1 MAHLLLPRNSKPTLR
16 QNQKSHFL
24 PTLQSKTNIMRKL
37 QLIIPFILISISGYG
52 QTKKDAAKQ
61 FVDNLINTNK
71 EVFAYSKGNFAVG
84 DNGAMNYEV
93 PIVCVQGAAG
103 MTPKLSLVYNSNS
116 GSGILGEGWSVSGLS
131 IITRTNQNFSIDG
144 KNGRIDFNDDDR
156 LVIDGQRLM
165 NINSESQNY
174 WANPTN
180 RSVNYFTEL
189 NTFRLITSYYA
200 NNKVIRFEVRTK
212 DGLIYHYGAIGDN
225 QNDIDNGY
233 YLKTINNDQII
244 SWLLVRIEDRNQ
256 NIIDFEYDKTALS
269 KSFIKPTLIRY
280 TGRKDILPSS
290 YFAQIVFNYTKVKSQ
305 FKYINGQK
313 IQFDEILNSIS
324 CEYKDATDFGTIRTY
339 KIDYNS
345 ISEKNRYYI
354 KNIQEC
360 IDNND
365 CIKTEFNWQQP
376 EQYANF
382 KTAVKYNTEKTLTE
396 DYQTYTGD
404 FNGDGFLDVV
414 NLKILSN
421 KINFQFSKNI
431 KGEFS
436 KTTEIDVIANV
447 ETDSRILIND
457 FDANGTSD
465 FAFCWIKDSKLNF
478 QIVYT
483 AISLRGKDIEVH
495 SLGQLKTVA
504 IDKSIKKNDIFYSS
518 NDFNG
523 DGLPDIYCYYYKNE
537 SIKFHFG
544 INNTSKE
551 LAFKQS
557 KLETT
562 IFKNGVENDTIPQN
576 LPINLGDF
584 NSDGIT
590 DFLFTWV
597 DNKGWKT
604 KVYLLDQ
611 NLVLREKNS
620 KLINDEKSQFTP
632 LVVTAL
638 GSKKTKEVIDST
650 EVELDSIISVKTS
663 FYNLYKNQNL
673 PVTKAV
679 YTLDLNHDGNSD
691 LLVSNQNDKGWKTWS
706 LLGLGN
712 GEFEPT
718 AKETVVDQ
726 IEYKYPHAQSF
737 GDFNGDGQ
745 IDIAITYSNEN
756 GWFGK
761 IVYGFGNGEFTKNPE
776 TLKLYSSNFSYTS
789 KQKIQ
794 GMLNVD
800 QFVKGFPE
808 VSAQRLKRVNNN
820 LDAPNSLINN
830 LDATIAYFADKMWA
844 NQIIPTSSFGVGG
857 EEYFD
862 NYTFVDKPKNFGD
875 NVINVKRIH
884 SIRQLQ
890 STSKINISRNRLHS
904 INGSGDPL
912 SYQDMENKAI
922 NEFVEVKFID
932 FWKPVVADLNGD
944 GISDFALTYCRQP
957 ESTSGI
963 SNNDLNGTWKT
974 LVSLN
979 QTKKSGKIDKITL
992 GNSAEIKVEY
1002 ASTIEL
1008 GAFDSDTLSIKY
1020 PNVPYNIPLS
1030 VVKSTLSPNGIGSE
1044 NKVIYEYKNPI
1055 IGITGRGF
1063 IGFEKSTIHSLVNE
1077 YRTFKSS
1084 ILDSAFLS
1092 KGILP
1097 LYLVETRVKGILIN
1111 SEEYKNELFSDL
1123 KGNVIFNY
1131 IANKNSQTYDYNS
1144 SLINSTQSNF
1154 EYDKYGNLIKSETQY
1169 PNGQKDL
1176 ISNEYFETSLDE
1188 ADIAI
1193 QKDNLNRWIIGRLK
1207 STTISKAKN
1216 SDYNIVR
1223 RSEFEYYPITGQL
1236 KLEKSLVGSYYE
1248 IHKTYYYDNR
1258 GNKTKEESFP
1268 LKNPTDVVTTTYEYK
1283 DNFQRFLT
1291 RKTDALYY
1299 SVSFKPNNL
1308 FGFNE
1313 ETMDADGNVTKLDF
1327 QTGNY
1332 DPFGR
1337 KKKVIFADGNWTSE
1351 TNYKCSN
1358 CNVNNAIYFKVVRNS
1373 ASTTPVITFF
1383 DILDRPI
1390 KTVSFDINYN
1400 RISKDEFYNEKG
1412 QLILTST
1419 PYFEGKTP
1427 SSPIFNTKIEHD
1439 DLGRTTKITNPD
1451 GTINTLEYDGLKT
1464 TTINNKGQKNIVIN
1478 DLLGRK
1484 TFEIDNKNDTIAYE
1498 YNLDGNIIA
1507 IIDQDGKKFT
1517 SIYNKELGK
1526 IESTYNPNI
1535 GQNTSYSYNYWG
1547 EVEEVKSGY
1556 LGSNIVSF
1564 TYDKIGRVKSR
1575 VEKKNVLASN
1585 INAPDNRIEDR
1596 IVYEYVSFNEAS
1608 KGKGKLK
1615 TIKVKGD
1622 DRKLDK
1628 SFEYDTYGRLIKKEF
1643 GFENFVGGSHED
1655 GDAKTAW
1662 NSVIGPGKVVSIK
1675 YSYNLAGQIETIQ
1688 YPKLNTIN
1696 YKKDFLV
1703 NYIYENGSVKS
1714 VNANTKKIWE
1724 YLEGNADGTPNKIG
1738 YNDNKTITEYSYN
1751 RLNQNLDAI
1760 TTFYNGSGR
1769 VQKWNYSYDDVN
1781 NVVSRVD
1788 VFNSPTFGETYTY
1801 DEMNRVESV
1810 QYNNIIS
1817 QYRYDHLGN
1826 IIYRSDLG
1834 FYRTRDSYFANELSK
1849 ERKLTINRDSTNSL
1863 KNDEG
1868 LPGDIDDIEY
1878 YFDLVGNRY
1887 KKEIKEKVQFVA
1899 TFNHFNKPDFITNW
1913 ITGAKT
1919 SYFYDEENN
1928 LQIETKGGT
1937 IKYFID
1943 GLFEFEFIPGSKFKI
1958 NQRFYISVNG
1968 EVVSYNDIENT
1979 TTKDKYFFLHKDALG
1994 SITAIT
2000 DEKGSPPLIFAYD
2013 IWGRRLDPKTWKPI
2027 SNGFTKGFTG
2037 HQQWDEF
2044 GLINMGGR
2052 IYDPIIAQFLQVDPI
2067 LNLEIPTLGLT
2078 AYSYCYNNPL
2088 YYTDPTGYWSVGKF
2102 LGSVGRGIVRAVIA
2116 GPTAPLLVFPE
2127 YRNFIDKNAGT
2138 IVTVQGIVVSAI
2150 LTPMGVP
2157 PAVTGFATGF
2167 ASSFA
2172 QTYLNGGSFGQSLEA
2187 GMISGTISGVTAG
2200 ITHGIGATFMG
2211 ADGTGTAGLFNDKYA
2226 NLAGKALSHAAFQGA
2241 MNEAQGG
2248 SFKDGAIAAF
2258 ASAASSHYISQIQGN
2273 DVSSAVQRTAIAAT
2287 VGGTTSA
2294 IGGGKFANGAM
2305 TGAIVHMY
2313 NFEATKAW
2321 AYYRSNRG
2329 GIYNLTED
2337 EFNSLKNDPNIK
2349 SGKIRES
2356 NGVINEPVSFYSLGS
2371 INNSLSAGSATFCL
2385 DNNGNR
2391 IGFFDDYNFDKKDW
2405 GVRPIPAEI
2414 ITRIG
2419 GSFNGTAY
2427 KVQYNNCQLVPIK

>member
-1 MAHLLLPRNSKPTLR
+1 
-16 QNQKSHFL
+16 
-24 PTLQSKTNIMRKL
+24 MRKL
-37 QLIIPFILISISGYG
+37 QLIIPFVLISLFGFG

-61 FVDNLINTNK
+61 FVDNLVNTNK

-174 WANPTN
+174 WANSTN

-396 DYQTYTGD
+396 DYQTHTGD

-447 ETDSRILIND
+447 ESDSRILIND

-756 GWFGK
+756 GWFVK

-776 TLKLYSSNFSYTS
+776 TLKLDSSNFSYTS

-808 VSAQRLKRVNNN
+808 VSVQRLKRVNNN

-922 NEFVEVKFID
+922 NEFVEVKYID

-957 ESTSGI
+957 ESTSGN

-974 LVSLN
+974 LVSIN
-979 QTKKSGKIDKITL
+979 QAKKSGRIDKITL

-1063 IGFEKSTIHSLVNE
+1063 LGFEKSTIHSLVNE

-1084 ILDSAFLS
+1084 ILDSTFLS

-1097 LYLVETRVKGILIN
+1097 LYLVETRVKGVLIN

-1123 KGNVIFNY
+1123 KGKVVFNY

-1144 SLINSTQSNF
+1144 TLINSTQSNF

-1216 SDYNIVR
+1216 SDDNVVR

-1248 IHKTYYYDNR
+1248 IHKTYSYDNR

-1268 LKNPTDVVTTTYEYK
+1268 FKNPTDLVTTTYEYK

-1291 RKTDALYY
+1291 KKTDALNY

-1337 KKKVIFADGNWTSE
+1337 KRKVIFADGNWSSE

-1358 CNVNNAIYFKVVRNS
+1358 CNVQNAIYFKLVRNS

-1390 KTVSFDINYN
+1390 KAVSFDINYN

-1451 GTINTLEYDGLKT
+1451 GTINTIEYDGLKT

-1484 TFEIDNKNDTIAYE
+1484 TFEIDNKNYTIAYE

-1507 IIDQDGKKFT
+1507 IIDQAGKRFI
-1517 SIYNKELGK
+1517 SSYNKELGK
-1526 IESTYNPNI
+1526 IENSYNPNI
-1535 GQNTSYSYNYWG
+1535 GQSTSYSYNFWG
-1547 EVEEVKSGY
+1547 ELEEIRNGY
-1556 LGSNIVSF
+1556 AGKNIVSF

-1575 VEKKNVLASN
+1575 VEKRNDFPSS
-1585 INAPDNRIEDR
+1585 INAPDNEIEDR
-1596 IVYEYVSFNEAS
+1596 IDYEYVSFDEAS
-1608 KGKGKLK
+1608 NGKSKLK

-1643 GFENFVGGSHED
+1643 GFENFVGGSHQD

-1662 NSVIGPGKVVSIK
+1662 NSVIGNGKAISIK
-1675 YSYNLAGQIETIQ
+1675 YSYNSAGQIETIQ

-1696 YKKDFLV
+1696 YKDDFFV

-1724 YLEGNADGTPNKIG
+1724 YLESNADGTPNKVG

-1751 RLNQNLDAI
+1751 SLNQNLETI
-1760 TTFYNGSGR
+1760 TTFYNGSSKI
-1769 VQKWNYSYDDVN
+1769 QKWNYTYDDIK

-1788 VFNSPTFGETYTY
+1788 VFNSPTFGEKYTY

-1810 QYNNIIS
+1810 QNNNIIN

-1834 FYRTRDSYFANELSK
+1834 FYRTRDSYFPNELSK
-1849 ERKLTINRDSTNSL
+1849 ERKLTINRDSINSL

-1887 KKEIKEKVQFVA
+1887 KKEIKEKVQFVG

-1928 LQIETKGGT
+1928 LQIESKGGT

-1943 GLFEFEFIPGSKFKI
+1943 GIFEFEFIPGTKFKI

-1968 EVVSYNDIENT
+1968 EIVSYNDIENSI
-1979 TTKDKYFFLHKDALG
+1979 TKDKFFFLHKDAVG

-2000 DEKGSPPLIFAYD
+2000 DDKGSPPLIFAYD

-2027 SNGFTKGFTG
+2027 SNGFIKGFTG

-2088 YYTDPTGYWSVGKF
+2088 YYTDPTGYWSIGKF

-2172 QTYLNGGSFGQSLEA
+2172 QTYLNGGSFGQALEA

-2200 ITHGIGATFMG
+2200 ITSGIGSTFMG
-2211 ADGTGTAGLFNDKYA
+2211 ADGTGTAGLFGDNYWA
-2226 NLAGKALSHAAFQGA
+2226 NLGGKAVSHAAFQGA

-2258 ASAASSHYISQIQGN
+2258 ASAASSHYIGQIQGN

-2313 NFEATKAW
+2313 NFEATKAFYLYV
-2321 AYYRSNRG
+2321 ANQGATYQ
-2329 GIYNLTED
+2329 LTSK
-2337 EFNSLKNDPNIK
+2337 EFNSLKYDKESETINYSPNK
-2349 SGKIRES
+2349 THELVRFKALG
-2356 NGVINEPVSFYSLGS
+2356 NGNGNS
-2371 INNSLSAGSATFCL
+2371 IGDGTFCL
-2385 DNNGNR
+2385 NNQGER
-2391 IGFFDDYNFDKKDW
+2391 IGFYDCYNGNSSNHRTSW
-2405 GVRPIPAEI
+2405 GETKTNFLNFVPFSKPYVI
-2414 ITRIG
+2414 
-2419 GSFNGTAY
+2419 
-2427 KVQYNNCQLVPIK
+2427 QYNNCQPAVPRDCK